1 MKDVIKSVLLNGDFG
16 LLQATALVLFSST
29 MIGAI
34 LWVYRPGSKKYYKH
48 VSENMLDGDT

>member
-34 LWVYRPGSKKYYKH
+34 IWVYRPGSKKYYKH
-48 VSENMLDGDT
+48 VSENILDGDA